1 MNKLINNILYYLK
14 IIMLLITFTV
24 TLYILLIKM
33 DVYELS
39 ALSIFPLFIPLLLLL
54 IVFVFSL
61 FLNIGKSNLFFNF
74 VCILVLLSIMIIDY
88 RTLFDSNII
97 SKTKININFFDLSL
111 VRIKIMLY
119 LTFIS
124 NVLLMIYEK
133 KVNFQSNCNEH
144 IEV

>member
-1 MNKLINNILYYLK
+1 MSKVFNDILCYLK
-14 IIMLLITFTV
+14 IVFLLIVFTI

-33 DVYELS
+33 DIYDLS
-39 ALSIFPLFIPLLLLL
+39 VLSLFPLFIPLLLLL
-54 IVFVFSL
+54 IAFVFSL

-97 SKTKININFFDLSL
+97 AKTKININFFDLSL

-133 KVNFQSNCNEH
+133 KDKIHS
-144 IEV
+144 